1 MRKLWY
7 VLLLSSG
14 ILLAQNNN
22 PSATS
27 QHKPRGSKGEL
38 TVQGCVGRFSGD
50 YILTKQDPA
59 ITYELQ
65 TTGKIKLRQYLG
77 QWVEVTGS
85 EGPSMSTSSDALTKT
100 GSASAVTLTITSIKT
115 VAKECTVHQVPE

>member
-7 VLLLSSG
+7 VLLLSGG

-27 QHKPRGSKGEL
+27 QRKPRGSKGEL

-50 YILTKQDPA
+50 Y
-59 ITYELQ
+59 TY
-65 TTGKIKLRQYLG
+65 
-77 QWVEVTGS
+77 
-85 EGPSMSTSSDALTKT
+85 
-100 GSASAVTLTITSIKT
+100 
-115 VAKECTVHQVPE
+115 